1 MITKINYLK
10 FKKTNNEIKFK
21 FIIQKRMLST
31 YSTDTEIFD
40 FLNINVQNCLNN
52 SKDNLYIQGYLK
64 TLSTLNQNLHQILTD
79 DTLTLTAKQKKLE
92 KLSQKTQ
99 TFKTEL
105 TYNVPKSLSSL
116 ISKLD
121 SYLFNSENLT
131 SNNLDPYL
139 PSVLAKE
146 LGKHDS
152 LKKSYK
158 TKVLIDTITT
168 FKDILQVFQFTD
180 NSFGLFLMYTLV
192 FFLRADA
199 NNSKS

>member
-79 DTLTLTAKQKKLE
+79 DTLTLTAKQKKLVH
-92 KLSQKTQ
+92 KYRL
-99 TFKTEL
+99 
-105 TYNVPKSLSSL
+105 
-116 ISKLD
+116 
-121 SYLFNSENLT
+121 
-131 SNNLDPYL
+131 
-139 PSVLAKE
+139 
-146 LGKHDS
+146 
-152 LKKSYK
+152 
-158 TKVLIDTITT
+158 KVL
-168 FKDILQVFQFTD
+168 
-180 NSFGLFLMYTLV
+180 TL
-192 FFLRADA
+192 
-199 NNSKS
+199 

>member
-1 MITKINYLK
+1 MKNFNKKQIMITKINYLK

-52 SKDNLYIQGYLK
+52 SKDNLYIRGYLK

-105 TYNVPKSLSSL
+105 TYNVPKSLSFL

-131 SNNLDPYL
+131 SNNLDLYL

-146 LGKHDS
+146 LGK
-152 LKKSYK
+152 
-158 TKVLIDTITT
+158 
-168 FKDILQVFQFTD
+168 
-180 NSFGLFLMYTLV
+180 
-192 FFLRADA
+192 
-199 NNSKS
+199 